1 MKGAL
6 PRLALALAVAAVLAG
21 CGSGLDHAQRLTLVA
36 LATQAHVPASSSGS
50 SKSCADT
57 RNLTASLR
65 PPAAMPSPGAMPA
78 GSFMNQ
84 IRRRGY
90 LIAGV
95 DQNTYRFAY
104 FNPLIGQIE
113 GFEVDLLKQIA
124 NAILGNR
131 PGNIE
136 FKAVTTSER
145 ITAVQSGSVD
155 IVADAMTITCE
166 RKKSVDF
173 STVYYDA
180 GQRLLVPVHSRVRS
194 VKDLGGQ
201 RVCVTRT
208 STSLITLLAQRPRPV
223 PFEVAQRTDCLR
235 ALQEGLVSAIT
246 SDDSI
251 LLGFKAQDPDT
262 QLVGP
267 RFADEPYGMAI
278 SKAHPEFVRFV
289 NGVLA
294 RLRSDGTW
302 RAIYARWLGRFV
314 PTIPHPPAAA
324 YDG

>member
-6 PRLALALAVAAVLAG
+6 ARMALALAVVAALAG
-21 CGSGLDHAQRLTLVA
+21 CGSGLDHAQRLTLAA
-36 LATQAHVPASSSGS
+36 LATRAPVLHSASTSST
-50 SKSCADT
+50 SCTDT
-57 RNLTASLR
+57 RNLTASLQ
-65 PPAAMPSPGAMPA
+65 PPAAMPSPGALPA
-78 GSFMNQ
+78 GSFMAQ

-104 FNPLIGQIE
+104 FNPLTGRME
-113 GFEVDLLKQIA
+113 GFEVALLQQIA

-131 PGNIE
+131 PHNIE
-136 FKAVTTSER
+136 FKAVTTDER
-145 ITAVQSGSVD
+145 VSAVRSGSVD
-155 IVADAMTITCE
+155 IVADAMTITCD
-166 RKKSVDF
+166 RKRRVDF

-180 GQRLLVPVHSRVRS
+180 GQRLLVPIDSRVRS

-208 STSLITLLAQRPRPV
+208 STSLITLVAQRPRPV
-223 PFEVAQRTDCLR
+223 PFEVAQRTDCLV

-262 QLVGP
+262 MLVGP

-302 RAIYARWLGRFV
+302 RAIYARWLGGFV

>member
-1 MKGAL
+1 MK
-6 PRLALALAVAAVLAG
+6 RALARIAPALAAAVLLAG
-21 CGSGLDHAQRLTLVA
+21 CGSGLDHAQRLTLAA
-36 LATQAHVPASSSGS
+36 LATRTPAPAASSSS
-50 SKSCADT
+50 PASCTDT

-65 PPAAMPSPGAMPA
+65 PPAAMPAAGAMPA
-78 GSFMNQ
+78 DSFMER

-104 FNPLIGQIE
+104 FNPLTGQIE

-131 PGNIE
+131 PGNIV
-136 FKAVTTSER
+136 FKAVTTAER
-145 ITAVQSGSVD
+145 VSAVQSGSVD

-166 RKKSVDF
+166 RKRQVDF

-180 GQRLLVPVHSRVRS
+180 GQRLLVPTDSPVRS
-194 VKDLGGQ
+194 VKDLGGR
-201 RVCVTRT
+201 RVCVTRA
-208 STSLITLLAQRPRPV
+208 STSLTTLLAQRPRPV
-223 PFEVAQRTDCLR
+223 PYEVDQRTDCLV
-235 ALQEGLVSAIT
+235 ALQQGLVSAVT

-251 LLGFKAQDPDT
+251 LLGFEAQDPDT
-262 QLVGP
+262 KLVGP

-302 RAIYARWLGRFV
+302 RAIYIRWLGRFV
-314 PTIPHPPAAA
+314 PSIPRPPPAD